1 MLGDKVRCGGGDRE
15 GNECSKTLIRSLREF
30 THLLH
35 SHLHPVSFLHM
46 VGWIEDVIFL
56 MDLTDV

>member
-1 MLGDKVRCGGGDRE
+1 MRCGGGDRE

-46 VGWIEDVIFL
+46 VGWIEEVIFL